1 MLRSAGG
8 TGDHGL
14 MHGPRKIIAIA
25 ACGVAFAACS
35 SSTASSGN
43 SGAGATTAAS
53 RALTARTK
61 AANVQL
67 LPQEAFETHIH
78 IQLDVTVDGKALEV
92 PAGIGIDEDTNR
104 IAALHT
110 HDTSGQ
116 IHVESPEKNAKY
128 TLDQFLTVWGMPAD
142 APGRCTF
149 FKATSPCTVTVT
161 SKDSGTVG
169 LDVTLVDQDTLTLT
183 VTST

>member
-1 MLRSAGG
+1 
-8 TGDHGL
+8 
-14 MHGPRKIIAIA
+14 MHGPRRIVAIV
-25 ACGVAFAACS
+25 ACAVALAACS
-35 SSTASSGN
+35 SSTGN
-43 SGAGATTAAS
+43 SGSSGSTTGGTAAS
-53 RALTARTK
+53 RALTARTT
-61 AANVQL
+61 AAHVPL

-78 IQLDVTVDGKALEV
+78 TQLDVTVGGKTLEV
-92 PAGIGIDEDTNR
+92 PAGIGIDQDANR

-110 HDTSGQ
+110 HDATGE

-161 SKDSGTVG
+161 SKDSGKVG

-183 VTST
+183 ITST